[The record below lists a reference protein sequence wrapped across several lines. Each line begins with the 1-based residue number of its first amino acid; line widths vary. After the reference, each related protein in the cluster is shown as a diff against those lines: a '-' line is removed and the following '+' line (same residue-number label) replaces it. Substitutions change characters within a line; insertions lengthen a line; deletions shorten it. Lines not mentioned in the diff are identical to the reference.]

1 MTKGVVYTIRQIDIL
16 KTIRNYYRV
25 VIKFIK
31 LKKVLDTWVWS
42 GYGSFII
49 GGNSSK
55 IEIKMTS
62 VMLK

>member
-25 VIKFIK
+25 VIKFIE
-31 LKKVLDTWVWS
+31 LKKELDTWVWS

-49 GGNSSK
+49 WGNSSK

>member
-25 VIKFIK
+25 VIKFIE

-49 GGNSSK
+49 WGNSSK

>member
-1 MTKGVVYTIRQIDIL
+1 MTKGIVYTIRQIDIL

-25 VIKFIK
+25 VIKFIE
-31 LKKVLDTWVWS
+31 LKKVLYTWLRS

-49 GGNSSK
+49 EGNSLK

>member
-1 MTKGVVYTIRQIDIL
+1 MTKGIVYTIRQIDIL

-25 VIKFIK
+25 VIKFIE

-49 GGNSSK
+49 WGNSSK

>member
-1 MTKGVVYTIRQIDIL
+1 MTKGIVYTIRQIDIL
-16 KTIRNYYRV
+16 KTIRNYCRV
-25 VIKFIK
+25 VIKFIE
-31 LKKVLDTWVWS
+31 LKKVLDTRLRS

-49 GGNSSK
+49 GSNSSK

>member
-1 MTKGVVYTIRQIDIL
+1 MTKGIVYTIRQIDIL

-25 VIKFIK
+25 VIKFIE
-31 LKKVLDTWVWS
+31 LKKVLDTWLRS

-49 GGNSSK
+49 EGNSLK

>member
-1 MTKGVVYTIRQIDIL
+1 MTKGILYTIRQIDIL

-25 VIKFIK
+25 VIKFIE
-31 LKKVLDTWVWS
+31 LKKVLDTWLRS

-49 GGNSSK
+49 WGNSSK